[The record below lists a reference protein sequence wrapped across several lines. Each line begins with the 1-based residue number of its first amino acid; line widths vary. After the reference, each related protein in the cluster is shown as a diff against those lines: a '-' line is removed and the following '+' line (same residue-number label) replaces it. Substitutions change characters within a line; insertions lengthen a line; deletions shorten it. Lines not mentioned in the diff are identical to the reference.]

1 MSILS
6 ALKRQTD
13 SIDDLAALPQAMIMQ
28 MARMGQIQKEM
39 VAPILSRKAELTQAG
54 MRDNALRSPAQQ
66 PTVLEKIL
74 ASNVEQPTQPDQV
87 GVAQLPIN
95 PDMYNEQ
102 RMAGGGIVAFRDNE
116 DQPVDENMPAT
127 DETNPYLERSRAVA
141 GFGRSLG
148 QAFMDPRNY
157 NPFSVYQRAIGQPF
171 AAAANKFVNEPL
183 GQQADRF
190 RRASQARDEFGRKV
204 AGAPTTSA
212 EVAKTMPAAVPIVG
226 ELAESEL
233 FAKEAAAKKPKNAP
247 TIDAA
252 GNIIPPA
259 SASKTKQAAAT
270 AANVVGNA
278 TGVSKPSAYEEMLLK
293 QGEDAKKAKQESKY
307 LRLLEAGL
315 GIMGGTSQY
324 AFTNIGQGA
333 MGAAKGYAEDI
344 KGYRAEERERA
355 KLLGTLDME
364 REKIAADREKT
375 AMLERRYKEMT
386 DVDRQKI
393 ALMATQNKDEKT
405 ARLVGQAF
413 NTLMSEYKTRLDRGE
428 VTPADLYL
436 QAQQMVSSSLG
447 TNVGGAPAA
456 PANPTLSWSSLTS
469 KAK

>member
-87 GVAQLPIN
+87 GVAQLPIRE
-95 PDMYNEQ
+95 DMYDEK

-190 RRASQARDEFGRKV
+190 RRASQVREEMGRPKPPATAADVKKLMPAEKIVGDE
-204 AGAPTTSA
+204 GALFAA
-212 EVAKTMPAAVPIVG
+212 ERVAK
-226 ELAESEL
+226 ES
-233 FAKEAAAKKPKNAP
+233 KMRSAP

-252 GNIIPPA
+252 GNIVPPA

-270 AANVVGNA
+270 AANVVGDA

-324 AFTNIGQGA
+324 ALQNIGQGA
-333 MGAAKGYAEDI
+333 IGAAKGYAEDI

>member
-13 SIDDLAALPQAMIMQ
+13 SIDDLAALPQAMIIQ
-28 MARMGQIQKEM
+28 MARTGQIQKEM

-54 MRDNALRSPAQQ
+54 MRDTALRSPAQQ

-74 ASNVEQPTQPDQV
+74 ASSAEQPTQPDQV

-171 AAAANKFVNEPL
+171 AAAASRFTNEPL

-212 EVAKTMPAAVPIVG
+212 EVAKTMPAEKIVG
-226 ELAESEL
+226 DEGAL
-233 FAKEAAAKKPKNAP
+233 FAAERLAKENKMRTAP
-247 TIDAA
+247 TLDAA
-252 GNIIPPA
+252 GNVIPATNAP
-259 SASKTKQAAAT
+259 KTKQAAAVG
-270 AANVVGNA
+270 ANIVANE
-278 TGVSKPSAYEEMLLK
+278 TGTSPVSAYEQMLLK
-293 QGEDAKKAKQESKY
+293 QGEDAAKAKQESKY

-333 MGAAKGYAEDI
+333 IGAAKGYAEDI

-355 KLLGTLDME
+355 KILGTLGME
-364 REKIAADREKT
+364 KEKIAADREKT
-375 AMLERRYKEMT
+375 AMLERRYKEMS
-386 DVDRQKI
+386 DIERQKI
-393 ALMATQNKDEKT
+393 GVLATQNRDEKT

-428 VTPADLYL
+428 VTPSDLYL

-456 PANPTLSWSSLTS
+456 PANPTFSWSSLTS

>member
-13 SIDDLAALPQAMIMQ
+13 SIDDLAALPQAMIIQ
-28 MARMGQIQKEM
+28 MARTGQIQKEM

-54 MRDNALRSPAQQ
+54 MRDTALRSPAQQ

-74 ASNVEQPTQPDQV
+74 ASSAEQPTQPDQV

-116 DQPVDENMPAT
+116 DQPVDENMPTT
-127 DETNPYLERSRAVA
+127 DESNPYLERSRAVA

-171 AAAANKFVNEPL
+171 AAAASRFMNEPL
-183 GQQADRF
+183 GEQADRF
-190 RRASQARDEFGRKV
+190 RRASQVREEMGRPKP
-204 AGAPTTSA
+204 PTTSA
-212 EVAKTMPAAVPIVG
+212 QAVKTMPAAVPIVG

-233 FAKEAAAKKPKNAP
+233 FAKEAAAKAAKPKNAP

-270 AANVVGNA
+270 AANVVGDA

-307 LRLLEAGL
+307 LRMLEAGL

-324 AFTNIGQGA
+324 ALTNIGQGA

-344 KGYRAEERERA
+344 KGFRTEERERA
-355 KLLGTLDME
+355 KILGTLGME
-364 REKIAADREKT
+364 KEKIAADREKT
-375 AMLERRYKEMT
+375 AMLERRYKEMS
-386 DVDRQKI
+386 DIERQKI
-393 ALMATQNKDEKT
+393 GVLATQNRDEKT

-428 VTPADLYL
+428 VTPSDLYL

-456 PANPTLSWSSLTS
+456 PANPTFSWSSLTS

>member
-13 SIDDLAALPQAMIMQ
+13 SIDDLAALPQAMIIQ
-28 MARMGQIQKEM
+28 MARTGQIQKEM

-54 MRDNALRSPAQQ
+54 MRDTALRSPAQQ

-74 ASNVEQPTQPDQV
+74 ASSAEQPTQPDQV

-116 DQPVDENMPAT
+116 DQPVDQNMPAT
-127 DETNPYLERSRAVA
+127 DESNPYLERSRAVA

-171 AAAANKFVNEPL
+171 AAAASRFMNEPL
-183 GQQADRF
+183 GEQADRF
-190 RRASQARDEFGRKV
+190 RRASQVREEMGRPKPPVTAADVKKLMPAEKIVGDEGALFAAERLAKENKMRT
-204 AGAPTTSA
+204 APT
-212 EVAKTMPAAVPIVG
+212 
-226 ELAESEL
+226 L
-233 FAKEAAAKKPKNAP
+233 
-247 TIDAA
+247 DAA
-252 GNIIPPA
+252 GNVIPATNAP
-259 SASKTKQAAAT
+259 KTKQAAAVG
-270 AANVVGNA
+270 ANIVANE
-278 TGVSKPSAYEEMLLK
+278 TGTSPVSAYEQMLLK
-293 QGEDAKKAKQESKY
+293 QGEDAAKAKQESKY

-333 MGAAKGYAEDI
+333 IGAAKGYAEDI

-355 KLLGTLDME
+355 KILGSLGME
-364 REKIAADREKT
+364 KEKIAADREKT

-393 ALMATQNKDEKT
+393 AVMASQNKDAKT
-405 ARLVGQAF
+405 AQLVGQAF